1 MTYTALCCG
10 VRVIGRVVWI
20 ALGVMRPEDYCPA
33 CRKWT
38 VFEAEGLA
46 AAPAERPVFGRK
58 AA

>member
-1 MTYTALCCG
+1 MTYRALCCG

-20 ALGVMRPEDYCPA
+20 ALGVMNPEEYCPV

-38 VFEAEGLA
+38 VFEAEGL
-46 AAPAERPVFGRK
+46 EVVTRRK